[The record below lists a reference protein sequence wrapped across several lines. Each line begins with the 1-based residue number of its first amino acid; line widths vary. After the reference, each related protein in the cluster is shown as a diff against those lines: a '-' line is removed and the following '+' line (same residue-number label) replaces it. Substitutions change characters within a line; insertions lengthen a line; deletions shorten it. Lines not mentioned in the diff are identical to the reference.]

1 MKLHEPLILAIESS
15 CDDTS
20 AAVMQGDLPL
30 SNIVSSQAVHEAFGG
45 VIPEMAS
52 REHMRNIR
60 LVCSRAMEEAGCSP
74 EQLEAIAFT
83 LGPGLPGSLIVGAS
97 FAKGLA
103 TALKI
108 PMITVNH
115 LEAHILSLLIGK
127 EKPDFPFLGLIV
139 SGGHTQLLLVEA
151 WNKMEILGST
161 RDDAVG
167 EAFDK
172 CAKILGLGYPGGRV
186 IDQLAKNG
194 NPGRFRFPV
203 AKMPE
208 YQFSYS
214 GVKTSFLYFTAEKDE
229 EWIKE
234 NLQDLCASIQD
245 ALLEP
250 IVNACRKALDEFQIK
265 NLGMAGGVAANS
277 ALREKLQSLCLEKD
291 SRFFYPPIEYCT
303 DNAAMI
309 GRAACFKF
317 QEGIFAESSV
327 QTRSRLPVG
336 NS

>member
-20 AAVMQGDLPL
+20 AAVMQGNLPL
-30 SNIVSSQAVHEAFGG
+30 SNIVSSQAVHQAFGG

-60 LVCSRAMEEAGCSP
+60 LVCSRAMEDAACKP
-74 EQLEAIAFT
+74 EQLDAIAFT

-115 LEAHILSLLIGK
+115 LEAHILSLLIGEK
-127 EKPDFPFLGLIV
+127 KPDFPFLGLIV
-139 SGGHTQLLLVEA
+139 SGGHTQLLLVED

-172 CAKILGLGYPGGRV
+172 CAKILGLGYPGGRI

-229 EWIKE
+229 EWLKE
-234 NLQDLCASIQD
+234 NIQDLCASIQD

-250 IVNACRKALDEFQIK
+250 IINACRKALDEFQIK

-277 ALREKLQSLCLEKD
+277 ALREKLQSLCHEKG
-291 SRFFYPPIEYCT
+291 SSFFYPPIEYCT

-317 QEGIFAESSV
+317 QEGLFAESSV

>member
-20 AAVMQGDLPL
+20 AAVMQGSLPL
-30 SNIVSSQAVHEAFGG
+30 SNIVSSQAVHQSFGG

-60 LVCSRAMEEAGCSP
+60 LVCSKAMEEADCRS
-74 EQLEAIAFT
+74 EQLDAIAFT

-103 TALKI
+103 TALRI

-115 LEAHILSLLIGK
+115 LEAHILSLMIG
-127 EKPDFPFLGLIV
+127 EKRPDFPFLGLIV
-139 SGGHTQLLLVEA
+139 SGGHTQLLLVKD

-172 CAKILGLGYPGGRV
+172 CAKILGLGYPGGRI

-229 EWIKE
+229 EWLKE
-234 NLQDLCASIQD
+234 NIQDLCASIQD

-250 IVNACRKALDEFQIK
+250 IIKACRKALDEFQIK
-265 NLGMAGGVAANS
+265 NLGIAGGVAANS
-277 ALREKLQSLCLEKD
+277 ALREKLQSLCHEKG
-291 SRFFYPPIEYCT
+291 SGFFYPPIEYCT

-317 QEGIFAESSV
+317 QEGLFADSSV